1 MLEVR
6 ACQHCGTNLPHVSRG
21 RPQRFCSDKCRKA
34 WGRLNGQN
42 TPEPH
47 PALKTQN
54 HDLQPIDIVE
64 RICPEIRTHTPSWK
78 RINEGT
84 WKLTRARVTAWVMN
98 VAPEAKHPRAWIA
111 RCGDQASNP
120 TTLGETKALAAQMI
134 RGLPGDREGADPIYF
149 LNRWGAHF
157 VRPQSEDE
165 PYVEPVAPKGLRVR
179 LSIMGERKLQVLGC
193 GFRVVTIQFK
203 GKVVLLHHNGKT
215 AAIDRAA
222 FKELVASNRRYRKR
236 NNGGRMSARKETTP
250 EVRLSGAAS

>member
-1 MLEVR
+1 
-6 ACQHCGTNLPHVSRG
+6 
-21 RPQRFCSDKCRKA
+21 
-34 WGRLNGQN
+34 
-42 TPEPH
+42 
-47 PALKTQN
+47 
-54 HDLQPIDIVE
+54 
-64 RICPEIRTHTPSWK
+64 
-78 RINEGT
+78 
-84 WKLTRARVTAWVMN
+84 MN

-149 LNRWGAHF
+149 LNRWAAHF